1 MKQSQQIMKS
11 LQAIYFNW
19 LVLFL
24 IPVLLVGCQ
33 PWWDIQNPYAGVDWN
48 NDHRYKANF
57 HTHTTHSD
65 GRMNP
70 QTVVDKYHE
79 LGYKILAI
87 TDHNEVTYPW
97 TSFAEMEASEGS
109 YKRLEKDQLEE
120 KEIGYENRDPKQLG
134 MLAIQ
139 GNELSKHHH
148 MGSFFNDHNG
158 TETEEESLKAV
169 AAKNGFTMLFHPG
182 RYTGREP
189 GKYNTDW
196 YISLLKRYNHL
207 IGIEI
212 YNQGDRY
219 SNPRPTPRE
228 LYDAILSQMMPERP
242 VWAYSNDDMHHGAK
256 LGRNWNVLLLPELT
270 EAWVRNGMR
279 EGRSFYVY
287 SPLGHNGIELP
298 QINEIIVKN
307 RKGLI
312 EMDVTGHDSI
322 RWISEGEI
330 IHLGE
335 KLLFKEIPNIG
346 NYVRAEI
353 FGAGNSIVGTQ
364 PFGLKEK

>member
-11 LQAIYFNW
+11 FQTIYFNW

-24 IPVLLVGCQ
+24 IPVLLMGCR
-33 PWWDIQNPYAGVDWN
+33 PGWDIEIQNPYAGVDWK
-48 NDHRYKANF
+48 NDHRYTANF
-57 HTHTTHSD
+57 HTHTTRSD

-97 TSFAEMEASEGS
+97 TSFAEMEPSNGS
-109 YKRLEKDQLEE
+109 LQRLENGQLEE
-120 KEIGYENRDPKQLG
+120 QDLVYENRDPQQMG

-139 GNELSKHHH
+139 GNELSRHHH
-148 MGSFFNDHNG
+148 MGSYFNDYNG
-158 TETEEESLKAV
+158 AETEEESLEAT
-169 AAKNGFTMLFHPG
+169 AAKNSLAMLFHPG

-189 GKYNTDW
+189 EKYNTCW
-196 YISLLKRYNHL
+196 YIDLLQRYHHL

-219 SNPRPTPRE
+219 PNDRE
-228 LYDAILSQMMPERP
+228 LYDAILSQIIPDRP
-242 VWAYSNDDMHHGAK
+242 VWAYSNDDMHHSST
-256 LGRNWNVLLLPELT
+256 LGRNWNVLLLPELNET
-270 EAWVRNGMR
+270 WVRKGMQD
-279 EGRSFYVY
+279 GRSFYVY
-287 SPLGHNGIELP
+287 SPLGHNGIKLP
-298 QINEIIVKN
+298 QIKEIIVKN

-312 EMDVTGHDSI
+312 EINVTGHDSI
-322 RWISEGEI
+322 RWISEGKV

-335 KLLFKEIPNIG
+335 KLLLKETPNIG

-353 FGAGNSIVGTQ
+353 FGAGNSIIGTQ
-364 PFGLKEK
+364 PFGIKEK